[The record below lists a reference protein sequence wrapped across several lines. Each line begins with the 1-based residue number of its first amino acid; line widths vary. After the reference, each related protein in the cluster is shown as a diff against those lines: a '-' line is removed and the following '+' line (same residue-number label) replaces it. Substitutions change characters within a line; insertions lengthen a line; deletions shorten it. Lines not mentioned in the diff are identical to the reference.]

1 MYEMLQRQI
10 KGSEKMSKIKKEN
23 LAVNNFTY
31 RRYSVEYFLESAK
44 RLGISRIELS
54 GCHPHFTVY
63 EAEEYDTKGLAGKI
77 MDAGL
82 KVSAIE
88 PEQNFLPINIA
99 ADNEYLRRQS
109 IEQMKFFI
117 KNAGVFDCD
126 KVVVYPGKALINH
139 PPSAAWNLARKSIR
153 ELCDY
158 AKDYSVTILLL
169 GVSDFI
175 SDIMTNSAAV
185 KRMLE
190 EADRENLACCVN
202 SSAAALA
209 GETLEDYFGALGDKI
224 KLVQLSD
231 SVTDNDQLV
240 WGEGNQDFGIHFETL
255 EKYGYSGSVVLEL
268 LMEEYAE
275 GAEGHYRKC
284 LDYAANY
291 IEMTEVQ

>member
-1 MYEMLQRQI
+1 
-10 KGSEKMSKIKKEN
+10 MSKIRKSN
-23 LAVNNFTY
+23 LAINNFTY
-31 RRYSVEYFLESAK
+31 RRYSMEYFLQSAK
-44 RLGISRIELS
+44 RLGISQIELD
-54 GCHPHFTVY
+54 GCHPHFTAY
-63 EAEEYDTKGLAGKI
+63 EAEEFDAGELAQKI
-77 MDAGL
+77 RDAGL

-99 ADNEYLRRQS
+99 SDNEYLRRQS
-109 IEQMKFFI
+109 IEQLKFFI
-117 KNAGVFDCD
+117 KSAGEFDCD

-158 AKDYSVTILLL
+158 AKDYGVTILLL
-169 GVSDFI
+169 GVSAFI

-209 GETLEDYFGALGDKI
+209 GETLEDYFEILGDKI
-224 KLVQLSD
+224 KLIQLSD
-231 SVTDNDQLV
+231 SVADNDQLV
-240 WGEGNQDFGIHFETL
+240 WGEGDQDFELHFKTM
-255 EKYGYSGSVVLEL
+255 EKYGYEGTVVMEL

-275 GAEGHYRKC
+275 GAEEHYRKC
-284 LDYAANY
+284 LDYAAEN
-291 IEMTEVQ
+291 IEMAEVLR